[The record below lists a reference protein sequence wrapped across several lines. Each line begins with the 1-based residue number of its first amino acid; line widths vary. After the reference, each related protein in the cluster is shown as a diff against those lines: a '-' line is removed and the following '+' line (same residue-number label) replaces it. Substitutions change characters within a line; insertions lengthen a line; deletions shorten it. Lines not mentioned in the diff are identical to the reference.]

1 MIRVRRLL
9 NMRSKHAI
17 LIAASLILA
26 LVLIVIGYVR
36 WRTDVAS
43 EPGPLSDSERAWLLQ
58 EGELRV
64 AGRWEEPPF
73 GFFDEAGAYQG
84 YEVDLANTLEP
95 VLGIA
100 IEVVPMPPEEAVI
113 AMENGEIDA
122 MMGIVQDAQSS
133 DRYGFTEPYI
143 SSSLSILVRSERFDV
158 TALEDLEGREVAVQ
172 TDTEAERV
180 LAGRPSISSVPV
192 QSVEEGLEFLVDGR
206 VFALVADDIVGLR
219 AAQLMRLDEEVKVV
233 GLPTAIVNYSIA
245 VPKTDDVLLNVLNY
259 AVASIE
265 EVGLKEQVDR
275 AWFGTSPSVVEVTES
290 GPAITGALA
299 AIVIALVLGNVVYFL
314 VRARRRTEVYAR
326 TQQETQ
332 DKYRKLAEGT
342 TEAVLSIS
350 GDGSLLEV
358 NNKVELLTGYKKDE
372 LLRMFLEDLVVPAH
386 RQAIRDCI
394 ERVSREGYASIGD
407 LSLLHRHGDAV
418 PVQVSADAISQ
429 SGREIIQCIV
439 RDLGERNRFHHQ
451 VLRRSEDLSTIGS
464 IANIV
469 SHLANLEEVMDK
481 VLAEVLALTQ
491 MESGIIYLSGSRDGE
506 LIPVVRQGLTE
517 ELMKRMEWPEG
528 PRQLADEV
536 SQRGQV
542 LISTG
547 PARPPDSRGVATEA
561 TGLGIQLGVPLT
573 SKDRIHGVMTV
584 YGREPRRF
592 TDEDTALLTTIGNQ
606 IGVAIEN
613 AQLFYRLQRTV
624 SDMESVKR
632 FNDSILQNMTNGL
645 VVIDD
650 EGKVRLVNRAGE
662 KLLGRKEGE
671 VLGSGVEEVLGPVA
685 EKVQDSLE
693 RSLVYSGE
701 EIVLSRRG
709 GDRVPLR
716 MSISPLRDDGG
727 KLNGVVVMLSDL
739 REEKALQEERRRL
752 DRLAFLGEIS
762 AVMAHEIRNPLAGMG
777 AGLQHLRTKLE
788 EGDGKRE
795 AIERILKEGERV
807 NRIIEDIL
815 LISRPPQLNLAPCDI
830 SELIE
835 EVISL
840 WEERA
845 RGQGV
850 EIRKY
855 YASELPMVRGDRMR
869 LHQAFSNLISNG
881 VEAMLDGG
889 ELSIAVT
896 GPGREDM
903 LGDGQGSGLWGE
915 DGHVEVEIRD
925 TGVGIKKEDLGKIF
939 EPFYTTKVRGTGLGL
954 AITRRIINEHGGEIE
969 VESEEGVGTRFV
981 VRIPLARRGG

>member
-1 MIRVRRLL
+1 MFTVRRLL
-9 NMRSKHAI
+9 NTRSKYI
-17 LIAASLILA
+17 VLIAASLFLV
-26 LVLIVIGYVR
+26 LVLIVVGYAR
-36 WRTDVAS
+36 WSTEVNS
-43 EPGPLSDSERAWLLQ
+43 EVVPLSDSERAWLLQ
-58 EGELRV
+58 EGELRF

-73 GFFDEAGAYQG
+73 GFFDEVGTYQG
-84 YEVDLANTLEP
+84 YEVDLAHSLGP

-122 MMGIVQDAQSS
+122 MMGIVQDPQSS

-143 SSSLSILVRSERFDV
+143 NSSLSIIVRSERFDV
-158 TALEDLEGREVAVQ
+158 TALEDLKGREVAVQ
-172 TDTEAERV
+172 VDTEAERV

-192 QSVEEGLEFLVDGR
+192 QSVEEGLELLVDER
-206 VFALVADDIVGLR
+206 VSALVADDIVGLR
-219 AAQLMRLDEEVKVV
+219 AAQLMGLSEEVKVV
-233 GLPTAIVNYSIA
+233 GLPTAVVNYSIA
-245 VPKTDDVLLNVLNY
+245 VRKTDDALLNVLNS
-259 AVASIE
+259 AMASIE
-265 EVGLKEQVDR
+265 AVGLKQQVDR

-290 GPAITGALA
+290 GPAITSALA
-299 AIVIALVLGNVVYFL
+299 AIVVVLVLGNVVYL
-314 VRARRRTEVYAR
+314 LLKVRRRTEEYAR
-326 TQQETQ
+326 TLQESQ
-332 DKYRKLAEGT
+332 SKYRKLAEGT
-342 TEAVLSIS
+342 TEAVFSVS
-350 GDGSLLEV
+350 GDGSLLEI
-358 NNKVELLTGYKKDE
+358 NNKVEALTGYKKDE
-372 LLRMFLEDLVVPAH
+372 LLRMFLEDLVVPAQ

-394 ERVSREGYASIGD
+394 ERASREEVGSLDD

-418 PVQVSADAISQ
+418 PVQVSAHMVSQ
-429 SGREIIQCIV
+429 SGRKIIQCIA
-439 RDLGERNRFHHQ
+439 RDVGERKRIHHQ
-451 VLRRSEDLSTIGS
+451 VLRRSEDLSTIGA

-481 VLAEVLALTQ
+481 VLAKVLALTQ

-506 LIPVVRQGLTE
+506 MIPVVKQGLTE
-517 ELMKRMEWPEG
+517 ELMKRMEWPQG
-528 PRQLADEV
+528 PRELADEV
-536 SQRGQV
+536 SQHGQV

-547 PARPPDSRGVATEA
+547 PVRPPDSRGLGTEG

-573 SKDRIHGVMTV
+573 SKDRIHGVMTA

-592 TDEDTALLTTIGNQ
+592 TDEDTALLTAIGNQ

-613 AQLFYRLQRTV
+613 AQLFYQLQHTV
-624 SDMESVKR
+624 SDMAAVKR

-645 VVIDD
+645 VVIDE

-662 KLLGRKEGE
+662 KLLGCKEGE
-671 VLGSGVEEVLGPVA
+671 VLGSGVEGVLGSAA

-701 EIVLSRRG
+701 ETVLKRG
-709 GDRVPLR
+709 GGEGMPLR

-739 REEKALQEERRRL
+739 REEKALEEERRRL

-777 AGLQHLRTKLE
+777 AGLQHLLTKFE

-795 AIERILKEGERV
+795 AMERILKEGERV

-830 SELIE
+830 SEVIE
-835 EVISL
+835 EVVSL

-845 RGQGV
+845 KGQGV

-855 YASELPMVRGDRMR
+855 YASELPMVRGDKAR

-896 GPGREDM
+896 GPGREDVV
-903 LGDGQGSGLWGE
+903 GDGQGLGFWGE

-925 TGVGIKKEDLGKIF
+925 TGVGIKKEEMEKIF
-939 EPFYTTKVRGTGLGL
+939 EPFYTTKVGGTGLGL

-981 VRIPLARRGG
+981 VRLPLARRGG